1 MSPSAT
7 HSIGKPHNGPHEHKR
22 AEIRIEVDAGA
33 VFTLAKRSLPLGLR
47 PPRLPFRPL
56 TLGYGKVRNIS
67 AGGVEISDP
76 QPKIQVGTKVKV
88 GIVSP
93 GIRLGP
99 LQAEVVRETH
109 VGIALRFLG
118 IDPATRSEILTELG
132 RL

>member
-1 MSPSAT
+1 MSPRAT
-7 HSIGKPHNGPHEHKR
+7 LPIEEPHNGPHEHNR

-47 PPRLPFRPL
+47 PPRLPFRPR
-56 TLGYGKVRNIS
+56 TLGYGQVRNIS

-76 QPKIQVGTKVKV
+76 QPKLQVGTKVKV

-109 VGIALRFLG
+109 VGIALQFLG
-118 IDPATRSEILTELG
+118 IDPAMRSEILTELR

>member
-1 MSPSAT
+1 MSPRAT
-7 HSIGKPHNGPHEHKR
+7 LPIEEPHNGPHEHYR

-47 PPRLPFRPL
+47 PPRLPFRPR
-56 TLGYGKVRNIS
+56 TLGYGQVRNIS

-76 QPKIQVGTKVKV
+76 QPKLQVGTKVKV

-109 VGIALRFLG
+109 VGIALQFLG
-118 IDPATRSEILTELG
+118 IDPTTRSEILTELR